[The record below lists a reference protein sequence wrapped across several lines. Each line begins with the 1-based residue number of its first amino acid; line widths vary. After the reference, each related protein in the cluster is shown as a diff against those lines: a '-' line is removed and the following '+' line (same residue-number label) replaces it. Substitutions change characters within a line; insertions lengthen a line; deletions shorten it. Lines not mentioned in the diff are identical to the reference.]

1 MLSVPYEIASLS
13 KAYNDAC
20 GGNTIPGHAMRLFI
34 KTRVMCMILDEDDKL
49 PSGEEG
55 LQTPRKTVSE
65 FHRIFAKLSRFSTER
80 VSLLADLS

>member
-1 MLSVPYEIASLS
+1 
-13 KAYNDAC
+13 
-20 GGNTIPGHAMRLFI
+20 
-34 KTRVMCMILDEDDKL
+34 MILDEDDKL